1 MGISYQPRASR
12 PAQKLYQSP
21 AQHHDQFN
29 EAQLDEQE
37 EMRELDGDWED
48 TNMLD
53 DANTDSVGPDT
64 VSDASNIEYYP
75 GASTT
80 YGTGATFMTEFFS
93 DKYADLRR
101 ENLFYPF
108 ASQEDWQLGSW
119 LLRSGLSM
127 AAIDSFLSL
136 DLVSILYQ

>member
-64 VSDASNIEYYP
+64 VSDASNIEYYL

-93 DKYADLRR
+93 DKYADL
-101 ENLFYPF
+101 
-108 ASQEDWQLGSW
+108 
-119 LLRSGLSM
+119 
-127 AAIDSFLSL
+127 
-136 DLVSILYQ
+136 